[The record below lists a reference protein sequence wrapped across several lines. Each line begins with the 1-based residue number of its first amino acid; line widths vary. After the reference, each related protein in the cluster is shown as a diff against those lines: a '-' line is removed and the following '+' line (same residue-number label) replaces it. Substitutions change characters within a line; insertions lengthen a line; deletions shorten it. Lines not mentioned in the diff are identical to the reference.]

1 MTWKQY
7 LTEKVLEETCGHE
20 DRPWFTYP
28 CPKCST
34 RTFDNAQ
41 DLHDVYSA
49 VVREGKWIHEGFERW
64 VYQRYYQPD
73 ALLGYMRETTFVK
86 WLYCLNGK
94 PEDFEAMCKMVAEFY
109 GWEKPCP

>member
-1 MTWKQY
+1 MTWQQY

-34 RTFDNAQ
+34 RTFTTPK

-49 VVREGKWIHEGFERW
+49 VEREGRTDELRDYLGKRW
-64 VYQRYYQPD
+64 VKEKD
-73 ALLGYMRETTFVK
+73 SAWKFIM
-86 WLYCLNGK
+86 CLNGK
-94 PEDFEAMCKMVAEFY
+94 PEDFEARCKMVAEWH
-109 GWEKPCP
+109 GWEEEI

>member
-1 MTWKQY
+1 MTWQQY

-34 RTFDNAQ
+34 RTFTTPK

-49 VVREGKWIHEGFERW
+49 VVRMGKWDDFCNYSWFPRKKKYPKVDHD
-64 VYQRYYQPD
+64 V
-73 ALLGYMRETTFVK
+73 
-86 WLYCLNGK
+86 WLFCFNGR
-94 PEDFEAMCKMVAEFY
+94 PEDFEARCKMVAEWH
-109 GWEKPCP
+109 GWEEEI